1 MLLKEFENSPAV
13 IEPCGH
19 GQVEE
24 FGVCDTLIF
33 SFNGEIV
40 DRVRQMP
47 ESRIGGYLKSLNG
60 RHHWY
65 LLEKDGLDL
74 AVMMAGIGAPLA
86 VGHLEELKSSGFKNF
101 IILGS
106 CGVLDESIE
115 ADKILLPE
123 TALRDEGTSY
133 HYAPASDEISY
144 EPALLLTMEKALD
157 AAGIEHVRAKTW
169 TTDAFYRETAVKVK
183 RRLAAGARVVDME
196 ASAIM
201 AWAQFRSAKVYQ
213 FFYTADYVD
222 HHKNEWDARH
232 GERTAD
238 CMSFFE
244 VALAIAKGL

>member
-1 MLLKEFENSPAV
+1 MLLKEFEHSPAV
-13 IEPCGH
+13 IEPFGH

-47 ESRIGGYLKSLNG
+47 ESREGGYLKSLNG
-60 RHHWY
+60 RHPWY
-65 LLEKDGLDL
+65 LLEKDGLEV

-115 ADKILLPE
+115 ADKIILPSS
-123 TALRDEGTSY
+123 ALRDEGTSY

-144 EPALLLTMEKALD
+144 EPALLLTMEKALNTT
-157 AAGIEHVRAKTW
+157 GIEHVRARPGPQMPFIGKQPIRSNAAWRLEPPLWIWRLPPSWPGPNSARPRFISFSTQQTTW
-169 TTDAFYRETAVKVK
+169 TTTKTNGMPAMGNGPLIV
-183 RRLAAGARVVDME
+183 
-196 ASAIM
+196 
-201 AWAQFRSAKVYQ
+201 
-213 FFYTADYVD
+213 
-222 HHKNEWDARH
+222 
-232 GERTAD
+232 
-238 CMSFFE
+238 
-244 VALAIAKGL
+244 